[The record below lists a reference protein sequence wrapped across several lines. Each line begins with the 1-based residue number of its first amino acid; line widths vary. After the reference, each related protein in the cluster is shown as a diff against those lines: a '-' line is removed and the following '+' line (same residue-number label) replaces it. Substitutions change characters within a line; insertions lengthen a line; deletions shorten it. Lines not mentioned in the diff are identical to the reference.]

1 MAHKHFKYMKKFFY
15 FLIFSFF
22 ISPLALHAEDWPAD
36 LSGVDISSGVDRL
49 YPAFESSGV
58 AWHEGL
64 QAVIMVG
71 DQGQVCSLSLDGSD
85 TSCVD
90 LGTTY
95 DLEGVSVISPDSTL
109 VYLVNEGKSIT
120 ANPNMILEF
129 DADPDTMALT
139 GKTWTLPSS
148 FAATTDGRFNMEALA
163 FVPNEFLPGS
173 YSPSDFGGLFYASI
187 QESAAVFVFDLS
199 SSGSVSTI
207 DSFTP
212 SSNTDMSDLF
222 FSSDTGLLYALYDS
236 ADLVLEIN
244 PADESVENSYH
255 LPVVVSAQDDEAFA
269 LVVDCT
275 GSSAQALVG
284 VDHTGV
290 EPDAK
295 PELKVYE
302 NYPVTCLASS
312 TDGSGSSSSS
322 GGSDGSDTGSGT
334 SGTDTSGSTTSGS
347 ETTGSDSSGTSGTDT
362 SGSTTSG
369 SESTAGESS
378 GSSSGTDSGSG
389 TTSGATGGS
398 SQTSNKS
405 GSFFTA
411 PGCSFQ
417 SNSF

>member
-1 MAHKHFKYMKKFFY
+1 MKKFFY

-22 ISPLALHAEDWPAD
+22 IFPLALHAEDWPAD

-109 VYLVNEGKSIT
+109 VYLVNEGKSTT

-187 QESAAVFVFDLS
+187 QESAAVFVFDLL
-199 SSGSVSTI
+199 SSGSVSTV

-212 SSNTDMSDLF
+212 SSNTDMADLF
-222 FSSDTGLLYALYDS
+222 FSTDTGLLYALYDGG
-236 ADLVLEIN
+236 DLILEIN

-255 LPVVVSAQDDEAFA
+255 LPVTATAQDDEAFA

-284 VDHTGV
+284 VDHSGV

-302 NYPVTCLASS
+302 NYPVTCLVSS
-312 TDGSGSSSSS
+312 SSDGSGSSSSS
-322 GGSDGSDTGSGT
+322 DGSDGSDTGSGT

>member
-1 MAHKHFKYMKKFFY
+1 MKKFFY

-71 DQGQVCSLSLDGSD
+71 DQGQVCTLSLDGSD

-109 VYLVNEGKSIT
+109 VYLVNEGKSTT

-139 GKTWTLPSS
+139 GKTWTLPLS
-148 FAATTDGRFNMEALA
+148 FAASTDGRFNMEALA

-187 QESAAVFVFDLS
+187 QESAAVFVFDLL
-199 SSGSVSTI
+199 SSGSVSTV

-212 SSNTDMSDLF
+212 SSNTDMADLF
-222 FSSDTGLLYALYDS
+222 FSTDTGLLYALYDGG
-236 ADLVLEIN
+236 DLILEIN

-255 LPVVVSAQDDEAFA
+255 LPVTATAQDDEAFA

-284 VDHTGV
+284 VDHSGV

-302 NYPVTCLASS
+302 NYPVTCLVSS
-312 TDGSGSSSSS
+312 SSDGSGSSSSS
-322 GGSDGSDTGSGT
+322 DGSDGSDTSDGFGT
-334 SGTDTSGSTTSGS
+334 SSGS
-347 ETTGSDSSGTSGTDT
+347 ETTGSGTGGTSGTDT

-369 SESTAGESS
+369 SESSAGESS
-378 GSSSGTDSGSG
+378 GSSSGTDSGSSS
-389 TTSGATGGS
+389 TTGESTEES
-398 SQTSNKS
+398 SQTSKKT